1 MSNTNTPSMQ
11 SEDQEKPQHPESNNE
26 PTNQQAPAQ
35 QPPNALAPAPA
46 PPPISSARRIPARR
60 VRAPR
65 TPVPRTQNR
74 RYNFRAAPTQ
84 TVFSPIPA
92 GVTKKTTSPKKPVRK
107 PTARVQRKYDTDSDG
122 DVSNDEEVKTITVT
136 QMSEQIT
143 NLLANSMDVA
153 DSYMTFLAEYTLG
166 NGAEVTR
173 LKRVLGK
180 RMRGG
185 LEKCEREGLRGG
197 RE

>member
-11 SEDQEKPQHPESNNE
+11 PEDQEKPQHPESNNE

-35 QPPNALAPAPA
+35 QPPNAPAPAPA
-46 PPPISSARRIPARR
+46 PPPTSSARRIPARR

-107 PTARVQRKYDTDSDG
+107 PTARVQRKDDTDSGG

-136 QMSEQIT
+136 QMSKQIT

-153 DSYMTFLAEYTLG
+153 DSCMTFLVEYTLG

-180 RMRGG
+180 RMREGA
-185 LEKCEREGLRGG
+185 EKCEGLRGG
-197 RE
+197 KE